1 MARRRAARE
10 QSTLFYPTSRLY
22 NGDNLSILRAGELK
36 PESVDLIYLDPPFK
50 SNRNYNAVFKEKGR
64 RSTAQEQ
71 AFTDTWTWN
80 QAAMNAFHDALDS
93 APIPVVQTL
102 QAMRSMLGEGEVLAY
117 VSMMAPR
124 LVELHRVLKETGS
137 LYLHCDPTSSHYL
150 RALLDAVFGRKNF
163 LNEIIWHYK
172 KWPTGKYAFQR
183 NHDVLLFYSK
193 SESRERTFNQL
204 YMPRAESTLKRFGKA
219 KIVSGHDSATGL
231 RVPSKTEADESK
243 GVRQDDVWAIGRVP
257 PIKQRFPTE
266 KPPKLL
272 ARIIEASTNEGDVVL
287 DPFCGCGTTVVTAQE
302 MKRTWIG
309 IDIAGIAMDVIRE
322 RLEESFGPEVHD
334 VYEYIPKP
342 VTAEDA
348 RRLKDEPYLFQWWS
362 LDQVGAQP
370 APKRKGADKGIDG
383 RIYFRETNEAGRI
396 EAQQVVI
403 SVKAGQTG
411 PAHVRELV
419 GVVKR
424 ENAAIGV
431 LITLR
436 KPTKA
441 MYAEAASHEP
451 YHSVTWNENYPK
463 IQVLTVEDL
472 MTSKPIDYPAKLPSA
487 APITED
493 DIARLRTRLD
503 STQQA

>member
-1 MARRRAARE
+1 MVARRASRV
-10 QSTLFYPTSRLY
+10 QTQFVTGNRLY
-22 NGDNLSILRAGELK
+22 NGDNLAVLRGGELA

-50 SNRNYNAVFKEKGR
+50 SNKNYNTVFKEKSGR

-71 AFTDTWTWN
+71 VFLDTWTWN
-80 QAAMNAFHDALDS
+80 QAAMNAFHDSLDT
-93 APIPVVQTL
+93 APWPVVQTL
-102 QAMRSMLGEGEVLAY
+102 QAMRSMLGEGEILAY
-117 VSMMAPR
+117 LAMMAPR
-124 LVELHRVLKETGS
+124 LVELHRVLKDTGS

-150 RALLDAVFGRKNF
+150 RALLDAVFGKTNF
-163 LNEIIWHYK
+163 LNEVIWHYR
-172 KWPTGKYAFQR
+172 KWPTGKYKFQR
-183 NHDVLLFYSK
+183 NHDVLFFYSK
-193 SESRERTFNQL
+193 SESKERTFNQL
-204 YMPRAESTLKRFGKA
+204 YMDRTPSTLKRFGEA
-219 KIVSGHDSATGL
+219 KIMSAHDPATGL
-231 RVPSKTEADESK
+231 RVPSKMEAGKSK

-266 KPPKLL
+266 KPAKLL
-272 ARIIEASTNEGDVVL
+272 ERIIEASSNEGDVIL
-287 DPFCGCGTTVVTAQE
+287 DPFCGCGTTVVTAHA

-309 IDIAGIAMDVIRE
+309 IDIAGIAMDVIRD
-322 RLEESFGPEVHD
+322 RLEEDFGKEVHD
-334 VYEYIPKP
+334 SYEYIPKP

-348 RRLKDEPYLFQWWS
+348 RRLKDAPYLFQWWS

-383 RIYFRETNEAGRI
+383 RIYFREKDEAGKI
-396 EAQQVVI
+396 GAQQVVI
-403 SVKAGQTG
+403 SVKAGHTG

-441 MYAEAASHEP
+441 MYQEAASHEP
-451 YHSVTWNENYPK
+451 YHSPTWEENYPK
-463 IQVLTVEDL
+463 IQIVTVEDL
-472 MTSKPIDYPAKLPSA
+472 MSSKPIDYPAKLPSA

-493 DIARLRTRLD
+493 DMTRLRTSLE
-503 STQQA
+503 STP